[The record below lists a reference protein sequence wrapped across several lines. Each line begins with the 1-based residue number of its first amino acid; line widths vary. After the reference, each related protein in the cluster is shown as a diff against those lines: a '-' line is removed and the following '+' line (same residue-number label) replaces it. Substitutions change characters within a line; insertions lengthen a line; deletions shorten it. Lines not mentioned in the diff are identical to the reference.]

1 MREKV
6 KFPQK
11 IRAEFESKAS
21 AAQHE
26 TKASLA
32 RATGGNEPSV
42 SKNDEIVKQL
52 GNGDFS

>member
-1 MREKV
+1 MKMREKV

-42 SKNDEIVKQL
+42 SKNDEIES
-52 GNGDFS
+52 NN

>member
-11 IRAEFESKAS
+11 ITAEFESKAS

-32 RATGGNEPSV
+32 RATGGNEPNV
-42 SKNDEIVKQL
+42 SKNDEIES
-52 GNGDFS
+52 NN